1 MYRWMGVTLA
11 AILALVPVTVSAQSI
26 GSAAAVKPEAH
37 GGGSPLQAGSSLYT
51 NEAVS
56 TGQAGT
62 AELQFNDNT
71 KLSVGPSSNVRLD
84 KFVYDPNN
92 KGAGK
97 LAINATKGAY
107 RFITGEQDK
116 KNYEIKTPYANLGVR
131 GTVLEIVVVP
141 GKARRASTHT
151 TRTAHG

>member
-1 MYRWMGVTLA
+1 MKRIVVFFSVAAFTLIA
-11 AILALVPVTVSAQSI
+11 PVAVGAQSI

-37 GGGSPLQAGSSLYT
+37 GGGSTLQAGSSLYS
-51 NEAVS
+51 NETVS
-56 TGQAGT
+56 TGQPGT

-116 KNYEIKTPYANLGVR
+116 KNYEIKTPYATLGVR

-141 GKARRASTHT
+141 GKGKGKAGR
-151 TRTAHG
+151 G